1 MSKYEKYPR
10 RTLVFLASPWIAV
23 CLVYAIVGHWLVTA
37 LYEGRIP
44 GPLSGV
50 ITQQAHVPL
59 NIYLIKADAW
69 FVVISLIYLC
79 ISGVILGV
87 IIGRRHR
94 LIRRLTNGILYLL
107 FLLVVVEVSGR
118 IYFRIRGIDIDIY
131 RNYTFRAMGSLLI
144 EDELLGSKLK
154 PNARENAV
162 CSDFEVSYETNDLGL
177 RDDPLRES
185 DEFRILFLGDSQTFG
200 WGVPFGE
207 RFTERIEQNIPGVQ
221 VINAGVPGYGIHQMK
236 LWLEHHGFDLKP
248 DLVVLTFIYQDLLRA
263 AWADIIDSD
272 VLPHVMRPTRQV
284 TTNPHSSTQGHQI
297 DQSPKCE
304 FDHRTAI
311 SEAITSI
318 LRQSELYSF
327 LSVKIRFLL
336 NRDIHDGERFIDRER
351 RAGNVKINNDL
362 ETIVQSSSQKVLAEL
377 YELASIHE
385 IPLLVVKIDAA
396 PILWLKE
403 VSADL
408 GMNYVDLAP
417 YLQGRRNFTFEI
429 DPHYNAKGHE
439 QIGLHLTEEIL
450 ARYGNKIE
458 KFK

>member
-1 MSKYEKYPR
+1 
-10 RTLVFLASPWIAV
+10 
-23 CLVYAIVGHWLVTA
+23 
-37 LYEGRIP
+37 
-44 GPLSGV
+44 
-50 ITQQAHVPL
+50 VPL

-69 FVVISLIYLC
+69 FVVVCLIYFC

-87 IIGRRHR
+87 ILGRRHR
-94 LIRRLTNGILYLL
+94 LMKRLMDSFLYLL
-107 FLLVVVEVSGR
+107 FLLIVAEISGR
-118 IYFRIRGIDIDIY
+118 VYFRIRGIDIDIY

-162 CSDFEVSYETNDLGL
+162 CSDFEVSYETNALGL

-221 VINAGVPGYGIHQMK
+221 TINAGVPGYGIHQMK

-272 VLPHVMRPTRQV
+272 VLPHIMRSTRQV
-284 TTNPHSSTQGHQI
+284 TTDPHSSIQVNQI
-297 DQSPKCE
+297 EQSPKCE
-304 FDHRTAI
+304 FDHKTAI

-351 RAGNVKINNDL
+351 RAGNIKINNDL
-362 ETIVQSSSQKVLAEL
+362 ETIVQSSSEKVLAEL

-385 IPLLVVKIDAA
+385 VPLLVVKIDAA
-396 PILWLKE
+396 PIPWIDT

-417 YLQGRRNFTFEI
+417 YLEGRRDYTFEI
-429 DPHYNAKGHE
+429 DPHYNSQGHAE
-439 QIGLHLTEEIL
+439 IGLRLTQEL
-450 ARYGNKIE
+450 LTRYRDLIE
-458 KFK
+458 RFT